1 MHALLAR
8 SDDSVARIKP
18 LNNFNLPGAPQ
29 AQADF
34 NAFSQPGSRLARCR
48 FAGGGCIVKQLDHKL
63 PCTLGDNRLFRH
75 HQRIFANVEHHIDP
89 RKHAGA

>member
-1 MHALLAR
+1 MLAC
-8 SDDSVARIKP
+8 SDDSVARMEP

-34 NAFSQPGSRLARCR
+34 NAFGQPGSRLARCR
-48 FAGGGCIVKQLDHKL
+48 FVGRRWIVKQLDHKL
-63 PCTLGDNRLFRH
+63 PCTLGNDRLFRH
-75 HQRIFANVEHHIDP
+75 HQRIFANVKHHIDP